1 MTWLDEVVRAN
12 PDYVESMY
20 QAYRRDPGS
29 VDERW
34 GLLFA
39 GYEWARE
46 GAEPAI
52 ADLVHSYR
60 ELGHLVADLDPLGGS
75 PRTHPLLQLE
85 ELGLREQ
92 DLDRVVDWAPLHGGG
107 RGPLRGMLRAL
118 AETYT
123 GTLGIEYLGISD

>member
-1 MTWLDEVVRAN
+1 MSWLDDVVRAN

-20 QAYRRDPGS
+20 EAYRRDPAS

-34 GLLFA
+34 ALLFA

-46 GAEPAI
+46 GAGPA
-52 ADLVHSYR
+52 
-60 ELGHLVADLDPLGGS
+60 VADLDPLGGS
-75 PRTHPLLQLE
+75 PRAHPLLRLE

-107 RGPLRGMLRAL
+107 RGPLRGLL
-118 AETYT
+118 H
-123 GTLGIEYLGISD
+123 